1 MGFITSRTGLPY
13 KWIAEDIY
21 VRILGVTV
29 DTATKQLDIK
39 VKYYWSHEA
48 RLEEKEHE
56 EVRKVFLSGR
66 TNQTDE
72 EWFQIEQK
80 ANFIHTPLTEL
91 TFHVPYEKVSSFK
104 GVDLS
109 QHDKIV
115 AMSYEIL
122 KSNFEFNKFPIQN
135 I

>member
-29 DTATKQLDIK
+29 DTATKQLNIK
-39 VKYYWSHEA
+39 VKYYWSYEA
-48 RLEEKEHE
+48 RIEEKQHE
-56 EVRKVFLSGR
+56 EVRKTFALGR
-66 TNQTDE
+66 INQTDE
-72 EWFQIEQK
+72 EWIEIQQK
-80 ANFIHTPLTEL
+80 ANFVHTPLTEL
-91 TFHVPYEKVSSFK
+91 TFHVPYERVDSFK
-104 GVDLS
+104 GIDLS
-109 QHDKIV
+109 QHDKII

-122 KSNFEFNKFPIQN
+122 KANFEFDKFPIKD